1 MNLSVLKNCRFQKKI
16 FFIDINDGTFIEDL
30 QIICKDNDFIC
41 LKKIKHELNIGAS
54 VYVEGFLMP
63 LEDVS
68 SKYFELV
75 ASCIV
80 VLGSSSIKYPIQ
92 PKPHSKAF
100 LRQLPH
106 LRLRT
111 KLFGAVFRLRNTLT
125 CAIHNFFQH
134 KGFINIHTPI
144 ITTNDGEGAGSLFQ
158 VTSFNLQDL
167 SNQKNLDFKKDF
179 FGKPVFLAVTGQLEA
194 EAFATALNKVY
205 TFSPTFRA
213 EKSNTSRHISEFWM
227 IEAEMAFCDLSYN
240 IVLVQKM
247 LQYVI
252 KFCLQKNKFDLDFFE
267 KNIEPG
273 LISRLNYVVNLK
285 EFPQITYKEAMNIL
299 NKSSYDFEQKPI
311 YGEDLSTEHEKYLT
325 EVIFKKPIF
334 VTNWPKNIKAFYMR
348 NNSDNETVA
357 AMDLLVP
364 KVGELVGGSQ
374 REERF
379 EVLQDKMKE
388 MQINKIDLDWYLDL
402 RRFGSC
408 IHSGFGLGFERMLL
422 YLTGLDNIRDVIA
435 FPRSYYNIS

>member
-1 MNLSVLKNCRFQKKI
+1 KKI

-205 TFSPTFRA
+205 TFSTTFRE

-227 IEAEMAFCDLSYN
+227 IEEEMA
-240 IVLVQKM
+240 
-247 LQYVI
+247 
-252 KFCLQKNKFDLDFFE
+252 
-267 KNIEPG
+267 
-273 LISRLNYVVNLK
+273 
-285 EFPQITYKEAMNIL
+285 
-299 NKSSYDFEQKPI
+299 
-311 YGEDLSTEHEKYLT
+311 
-325 EVIFKKPIF
+325 
-334 VTNWPKNIKAFYMR
+334 
-348 NNSDNETVA
+348 
-357 AMDLLVP
+357 
-364 KVGELVGGSQ
+364 
-374 REERF
+374 
-379 EVLQDKMKE
+379 
-388 MQINKIDLDWYLDL
+388 
-402 RRFGSC
+402 
-408 IHSGFGLGFERMLL
+408 
-422 YLTGLDNIRDVIA
+422 
-435 FPRSYYNIS
+435 

>member
-1 MNLSVLKNCRFQKKI
+1 
-16 FFIDINDGTFIEDL
+16 
-30 QIICKDNDFIC
+30 
-41 LKKIKHELNIGAS
+41 
-54 VYVEGFLMP
+54 
-63 LEDVS
+63 
-68 SKYFELV
+68 
-75 ASCIV
+75 
-80 VLGSSSIKYPIQ
+80 
-92 PKPHSKAF
+92 
-100 LRQLPH
+100 
-106 LRLRT
+106 
-111 KLFGAVFRLRNTLT
+111 
-125 CAIHNFFQH
+125 
-134 KGFINIHTPI
+134 
-144 ITTNDGEGAGSLFQ
+144 
-158 VTSFNLQDL
+158 
-167 SNQKNLDFKKDF
+167 
-179 FGKPVFLAVTGQLEA
+179 
-194 EAFATALNKVY
+194 
-205 TFSPTFRA
+205 
-213 EKSNTSRHISEFWM
+213 
-227 IEAEMAFCDLSYN
+227 
-240 IVLVQKM
+240 
-247 LQYVI
+247 
-252 KFCLQKNKFDLDFFE
+252 FDLDFFE

>member
-1 MNLSVLKNCRFQKKI
+1 MRFIRTLFVSV
-16 FFIDINDGTFIEDL
+16 FI
-30 QIICKDNDFIC
+30 
-41 LKKIKHELNIGAS
+41 
-54 VYVEGFLMP
+54 
-63 LEDVS
+63 
-68 SKYFELV
+68 
-75 ASCIV
+75 
-80 VLGSSSIKYPIQ
+80 
-92 PKPHSKAF
+92 
-100 LRQLPH
+100 LRY
-106 LRLRT
+106 
-111 KLFGAVFRLRNTLT
+111 TLT
-125 CAIHNFFQH
+125 CYIHNFFQLQC
-134 KGFINIHTPI
+134 FINIHTPI

-240 IVLVQKM
+240 IVLVQQM

-435 FPRSYYNIS
+435 FPRSY